1 MGATSIKSRI
11 LDLLSDIVVDNIAI
25 GQFATDAAKEI
36 INVLPAEMLWSMST
50 ETQDINQNGA
60 AITSARILGVNRNG
74 YEAKEVK
81 YADRQRYFSTDAGVQ
96 SIYEAT
102 VESPVYWKFGGKV
115 FVEPAHASLCK
126 VEHVNY
132 PTITFDNDL
141 TSFVGAPDEIEH
153 LIIMKTA
160 IKARLAELNEFQDD
174 TEEHN
179 LKMADLQLLQQEYAS
194 ALTTFIASSGK
205 REEQA

>member
-36 INVLPAEMLWSMST
+36 INVLPAEMLWSIST

-141 TSFVGAPDEIEH
+141 
-153 LIIMKTA
+153 
-160 IKARLAELNEFQDD
+160 
-174 TEEHN
+174 
-179 LKMADLQLLQQEYAS
+179 KMIQRNI
-194 ALTTFIASSGK
+194 T
-205 REEQA
+205 

>member
-11 LDLLSDIVVDNIAI
+11 LDLLSDIVVDNTAI

-74 YEAKEVK
+74 YEAKEVR
-81 YADRQRYFSTDAGVQ
+81 YADRQRYVSTDAGVQ

-102 VESPVYWKFGGKV
+102 EQSPVYWKLVVKFLEMPQV
-115 FVEPAHASLCK
+115 
-126 VEHVNY
+126 
-132 PTITFDNDL
+132 
-141 TSFVGAPDEIEH
+141 
-153 LIIMKTA
+153 
-160 IKARLAELNEFQDD
+160 
-174 TEEHN
+174 
-179 LKMADLQLLQQEYAS
+179 
-194 ALTTFIASSGK
+194 
-205 REEQA
+205 